1 MVGRI
6 RSRHRKHPEFLIKSS
21 TGPQG
26 FAELGSSLLQRS
38 HYAASRLASVPGV
51 SVRFGDGFFKEVVV
65 DFTETGRAVA
75 EINAALR
82 ERRIFGGLDLSRL
95 FPELGQSALY
105 CITELHTQEDI
116 DRLATALGEVTQ

>member
-1 MVGRI
+1 
-6 RSRHRKHPEFLIKSS
+6 
-21 TGPQG
+21 
-26 FAELGSSLLQRS
+26 
-38 HYAASRLASVPGV
+38 
-51 SVRFGDGFFKEVVV
+51 VVV
-65 DFTETGRAVA
+65 DFTETGRPVA